1 MRQELEKINRD
12 LTRNIQE
19 LTDSLRNIEVDKE
32 QIGAINM
39 DLENENQKLKE
50 DLDE

>member
-12 LTRNIQE
+12 LTRNMQE
-19 LTDSLRNIEVDKE
+19 LTDSLRNIEGDKA
-32 QIGAINM
+32 QIGSINT
-39 DLENENQKLKE
+39 DLENENRKLKE